1 MNLFPRRRFFLSRL
15 RAVHPG
21 PGFCWVLI
29 LLFPSFLSSA
39 ALQIG
44 MTTIVGPQGATTE
57 VARTD
62 IRGIVVDSVT
72 GQPIPR
78 ALVSLNGR
86 ERYAMLTESDGGF
99 VFEKVPA
106 DNSFLQARRPGYFE
120 KPQIFV
126 QPETATNVVIKMTP
140 AGLIFGQVV
149 DENGEPVESAQVRIM
164 QQRVVMGKRR
174 WTSGAGTQT
183 NDQGR
188 FRIPN
193 LRPGSY
199 IVGVS
204 SGTNSSVEGENKG
217 YPSIFF
223 PKAPDVASAT
233 AIKLSAGAQVVA
245 DFELTPVHVFRV
257 SGIVI
262 GMKPGG
268 TSVFL
273 AGRSGNE
280 FSFPAAVSQSSG
292 EFEIRDVPR
301 GTYTLRAQNYQQH
314 EEPYTARTKVIVNA
328 NVTGVAVVL
337 HPPIAIPVD
346 VSSDISQPA
355 GTGTVNPVRYVN
367 VQAIP
372 ESDDQ
377 QGGFA
382 RWDGSPENGRLM
394 LHLPESGTYNL
405 VFNSPGTGYVR
416 SATSGS
422 TDLLSEPL
430 VVPDTG
436 EVNPIQVV
444 LASDGA
450 RLKGM
455 VRRVSGPALVIAV
468 PDNENRQPVVS
479 GYTPQGQFFFGELAP
494 GDYSLYALKSA
505 DPMDYSDRDLL
516 KPFRSKAVH
525 VTLAPSQETEVTLDA
540 IEVPE

>member
-1 MNLFPRRRFFLSRL
+1 MILFPRRRFFLFRL

-21 PGFCWVLI
+21 PGFCWI
-29 LLFPSFLSSA
+29 LVFLFPSFLSSA

-44 MTTIVGPQGATTE
+44 LTTLVSPQGATAE

-62 IRGIVVDSVT
+62 IRGLVVDSIT
-72 GQPIPR
+72 GQPIVR

-86 ERYAMLTESDGGF
+86 ERYAMLTESDGRF

-120 KPQIFV
+120 RPQIFI
-126 QPETATNVVIKMTP
+126 QPEMARNVVIKMTP

-164 QQRVVMGKRR
+164 QQRAVMGKKR

-204 SGTNSSVEGENKG
+204 SGTSSAVEGEKRG
-217 YPSIFF
+217 YPAIFF
-223 PKAPDVASAT
+223 PKASDLASAT
-233 AIKLSAGAQVVA
+233 PIKISAGGQVEA
-245 DFELTPVHVFRV
+245 DFKLTPVPVFRV
-257 SGIVI
+257 SGIVT
-262 GMKPGG
+262 GAKAGG

-280 FSFPAAVSQSSG
+280 FSFPAGVSQLSG

-314 EEPYTARTKVIVNA
+314 EGPYTGRTTVIVNSD
-328 NVTGVAVVL
+328 VTGVAVVL
-337 HPPIAIPVD
+337 HPPIAIPVEVRSD
-346 VSSDISQPA
+346 NPQPGSSD
-355 GTGTVNPVRYVN
+355 TVSPVHYVN
-367 VQAIP
+367 IQAISG
-372 ESDDQ
+372 SDDQ
-377 QGGFA
+377 QDGYA
-382 RWDGSPENGRLM
+382 RWDGPPENGRLM

-405 VFNSPGTGYVR
+405 LFSSASAGYVQ
-416 SATSGS
+416 SATSGG

-430 VVPDTG
+430 VISDSGDVT
-436 EVNPIQVV
+436 PIEIV
-444 LASDGA
+444 LAFDGA
-450 RLKGM
+450 RVKGAI
-455 VRRVSGPALVIAV
+455 RGSSGTVVVVAA
-468 PDNENRQPVVS
+468 PDNENRQPIVDFY
-479 GYTPQGQFFFGELAP
+479 GPQGQFFFSSLAP
-494 GDYSLYALKSA
+494 GDYRFYAFRPA
-505 DPMDYSDRDLL
+505 EQMDFSDRHVLR
-516 KPFRSKAVH
+516 PFRSKAVH
-525 VTLAPSQETEVTLDA
+525 VTLAPNQTTEVMLDL
-540 IEVPE
+540 IEVEE